1 MQFIRRM
8 SFFSKNLLLSFFNI
22 VLIGTILI
30 SSSYMIQKNILVK
43 QLREQITTTTQEWN
57 KEINPL
63 KVEQTIKEKS
73 YKGPVQTE
81 LRAILDQINKY
92 NPNIAQAYIFGT
104 ELKDGN
110 QTSLVAMPT
119 SLMQAFTEAK
129 LNIGDMY
136 EQPEAMTDALTEMLT
151 TGKPTFTSFYSD
163 SFGTWTTILYPI
175 KDSQGKISTFF
186 AADVD
191 ASAVPEGLKMLL
203 FNGITIMVIFL
214 LVIFLIQYFVSRLTL
229 KPIKEL
235 IRGIEQVSNG
245 NLQIE
250 LEAGKDDLG
259 LVNDKFNRMVNR
271 INAMMVKVQQTS
283 YAVTD
288 SAKELY
294 SFSEQNSKNA
304 EEITANMKEI
314 NVEIASQNQ
323 SSSDGARAMAE
334 MSFVIQNI
342 AENSSKVA
350 DEAFEMEQKSKK
362 GNEVVEQV
370 IKQME
375 QIEKFVYQSTNAIES
390 LDSRSQEIG
399 NIVSL
404 IMGIASQT
412 NLLALNAA
420 IEAARVGEH
429 GKGFAVVAGEVR
441 KLAEQSDNSA
451 NQISELIKEIQEE
464 IKTAVQ
470 ALHQGTDEV
479 RLGLQISGTTGTLLS
494 EILKATQNVT
504 NQIQEVSSSTEQ
516 MSAGTEELTAT
527 AENLSASAGITA
539 ANSSKISQSI
549 EEQKESMSAIVK
561 SSIDLTAMS
570 EELQQLVNQFQV
582 RS

>member
-30 SSSYMIQKNILVK
+30 ASGYMIQKNILVQ
-43 QLREQITTTTQEWN
+43 QLRGQITTTTQEWN

-334 MSFVIQNI
+334 MSIRYP
-342 AENSSKVA
+342 EHCR
-350 DEAFEMEQKSKK
+350 EL
-362 GNEVVEQV
+362 VEGC
-370 IKQME
+370 
-375 QIEKFVYQSTNAIES
+375 
-390 LDSRSQEIG
+390 R
-399 NIVSL
+399 
-404 IMGIASQT
+404 
-412 NLLALNAA
+412 
-420 IEAARVGEH
+420 
-429 GKGFAVVAGEVR
+429 
-441 KLAEQSDNSA
+441 
-451 NQISELIKEIQEE
+451 
-464 IKTAVQ
+464 
-470 ALHQGTDEV
+470 
-479 RLGLQISGTTGTLLS
+479 
-494 EILKATQNVT
+494 
-504 NQIQEVSSSTEQ
+504 
-516 MSAGTEELTAT
+516 
-527 AENLSASAGITA
+527 
-539 ANSSKISQSI
+539 
-549 EEQKESMSAIVK
+549 
-561 SSIDLTAMS
+561 
-570 EELQQLVNQFQV
+570 
-582 RS
+582 